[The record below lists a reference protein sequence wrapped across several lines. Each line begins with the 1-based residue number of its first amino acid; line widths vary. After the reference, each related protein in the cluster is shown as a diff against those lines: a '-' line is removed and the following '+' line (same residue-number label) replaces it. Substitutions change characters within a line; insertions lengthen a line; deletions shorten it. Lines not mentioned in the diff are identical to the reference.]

1 MAKRNTQDRRDA
13 EERARNIQAA
23 EERAERAHAKALARV
38 EAEGLW
44 ASVEKADAAR
54 IPEALALARLQ
65 EDLAGAYRAGRAL
78 EWPHFEALRAAESRS
93 RTFEAVFEAIFEK
106 YIRVMNAD
114 EYTFRRPLILKAA
127 AQDVARA
134 ARVGG
139 GKTSGG
145 KRKQEADEEDA
156 RIRAKD
162 ADVQAQA
169 PSRLRLTEQKRA
181 DAQGID
187 RKRLRKAYGKTR

>member
-1 MAKRNTQDRRDA
+1 MGRAK
-13 EERARNIQAA
+13 ARNIQAA

-65 EDLAGAYRAGRAL
+65 EDLAREFRAGRAAD
-78 EWPHFEALRAAESRS
+78 WPHLEALRAAESRS
-93 RTFEAVFEAIFEK
+93 RTFETVFEAVFEK

-127 AQDVARA
+127 AHDAARA
-134 ARVGG
+134 AHGRG
-139 GKTSGG
+139 GKSAALSPEGTRSKAGTT
-145 KRKQEADEEDA
+145 KQRVEAAA
-156 RIRAKD
+156 RRGRNQNQAA
-162 ADVQAQA
+162 AD
-169 PSRLRLTEQKRA
+169 LRLHRNTVSKYWPQE
-181 DAQGID
+181 
-187 RKRLRKAYGKTR
+187 